1 MFRRTFLGALA
12 AATPL
17 AFAKSNKIDR
27 SRISFITDEAVAS
40 PAESI
45 EFAKK
50 YGLRWVELRE
60 VPGGGGHYM
69 RQSEQQLKEYRKQL
83 RDNGMGVSY
92 LNTPM
97 FKITLPGTEPL
108 FRRPETSEARE
119 KRIARHQA
127 EFDRR
132 KADFEQ
138 AFRAAHALDVDKI
151 RVFTFLRTAEPAS
164 LNQRIADVIGEMAEM
179 AGKQKIK
186 LLVENE
192 AACNVVT
199 CAEMAAFIKLL
210 PEKTVGLNW
219 DPHNG
224 RSLKE
229 VPFPDGYKVLPVKR
243 VGNVQMKGHSL
254 LDPEQKLDWAGVF
267 DALARDGYKG
277 QVGLETHYFDGTKI
291 EKSHRSMVEILRIV
305 ES

>member
-1 MFRRTFLGALA
+1 
-12 AATPL
+12 
-17 AFAKSNKIDR
+17 
-27 SRISFITDEAVAS
+27 
-40 PAESI
+40 
-45 EFAKK
+45 
-50 YGLRWVELRE
+50 
-60 VPGGGGHYM
+60 
-69 RQSEQQLKEYRKQL
+69 
-83 RDNGMGVSY
+83 
-92 LNTPM
+92 M

-108 FRRPETSEARE
+108 SRRPETSDARE

-151 RVFTFLRTAEPAS
+151 RVFTFLRTAEPSS

-179 AGKQKIK
+179 AGKEKIK

-192 AACNVVT
+192 GACNVVT

-224 RSLKE
+224 KALKE

-254 LDPEQKLDWAGVF
+254 LDPEQKLDWAGIF
-267 DALARDGYKG
+267 SALARDGYKG

-291 EKSHRSMVEILRIV
+291 EKSHMSMVEIGRIL

>member
-1 MFRRTFLGALA
+1 
-12 AATPL
+12 
-17 AFAKSNKIDR
+17 
-27 SRISFITDEAVAS
+27 
-40 PAESI
+40 
-45 EFAKK
+45 
-50 YGLRWVELRE
+50 VELRE

-69 RQSEQQLKEYRKQL
+69 RQSEQQLKDYLKQL
-83 RDNGMGVSY
+83 RDNGIGRVLSEHSHVQDHAAGY
-92 LNTPM
+92 RASV
-97 FKITLPGTEPL
+97 
-108 FRRPETSEARE
+108 RRPETPEGRE

-127 EFDRR
+127 EFERR

-138 AFRAAHALDVDKI
+138 AFRAAHALDVDQI

-164 LNQRIADVIGEMAEM
+164 LNQRIADVIGEMADM
-179 AGKQKIK
+179 AAKEKIK

-224 RSLKE
+224 RALKE

-254 LDPEQKLDWAGVF
+254 LDPEQKLDWAGIF
-267 DALARDGYKG
+267 SALARDGYKG

-291 EKSHRSMVEILRIV
+291 EKSHMSMVEIWADSRV
-305 ES
+305 VNEES